1 MGGLSVQDV
10 LGMCRVFVQGKTQW
24 RRGFVQGMQHKSQN
38 RARARELNAKFVFI
52 LIFF

>member
-1 MGGLSVQDV
+1 MSMQDV
-10 LGMCRVFVQGKTQW
+10 HDDMRGFVQGKTQW